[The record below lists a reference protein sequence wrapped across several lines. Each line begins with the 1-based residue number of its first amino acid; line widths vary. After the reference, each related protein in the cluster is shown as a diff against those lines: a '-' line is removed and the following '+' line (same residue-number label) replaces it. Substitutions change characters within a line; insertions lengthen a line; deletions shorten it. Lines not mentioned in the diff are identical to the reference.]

1 VDNSVTG
8 DVSPAPRYGL
18 LVTALAPVVP
28 QILGSAFN
36 IWYNAIVIA
45 PLLVTDQLRQ
55 RFATTVILYNA
66 IVYPVAIASWIYVI
80 LSLRPTFRALTA
92 GETVASEHLNR
103 VQRRVVHLPWIAFV
117 ISGVAWLGCIP
128 AFVFALTTTG
138 TPIGS
143 QLLWHLPISFLVSAF
158 IAVTQ
163 TFFLVE
169 LASQWA
175 LFLIFF
181 RGSRP
186 DRLTG
191 IHPPSLRTRGLMW
204 AISAGLCP
212 IGSLLLLMFAPHSPT
227 SNPQWFAVFV
237 GTVGIAF
244 GLCSAVL
251 ITRLVAKPVDE
262 LRAAF
267 HAVGQGQLD
276 VQIPLRRA
284 DEFGALVGDFNQMV
298 VELRDKER
306 LHRAFGLHV
315 GEKVAQQ
322 ILARD
327 PALGGTEQLVTILF
341 LDLRGF
347 TARAA
352 EAGPKVIVNFLNR
365 FLQAMVEIVEVEHGG
380 MVNKFLGDGFMAI
393 FGAGS
398 SATGH
403 ADDAVAAGCS
413 MLRRLKLFNADLI
426 RTNDRPLAIGVGINT
441 GRAIVGSIGSPER
454 MEFTVIG
461 NTVNVAS
468 RIEALNKRLGT
479 SLLLSKATKD
489 HLTQPVN
496 LRALPPQQ
504 VKGVEEPVE
513 IFTLSGSDPLS

>member
-1 VDNSVTG
+1 MTDEL
-8 DVSPAPRYGL
+8 SPRARRYGL
-18 LVTALAPVVP
+18 LVTALAPVIP
-28 QILGSAFN
+28 QVLGSAFN
-36 IWYNAIVIA
+36 IWYNAIVIE
-45 PLLVTDQLRQ
+45 PLLVTDELWH
-55 RFATTVILYNA
+55 RFAATVIFYNA
-66 IVYPVAIASWIYVI
+66 AVYPVAVAIWIYVI
-80 LSLRPTFRALTA
+80 FSLRRIFREMIRGDPVVPEEVDRA
-92 GETVASEHLNR
+92 
-103 VQRRVVHLPWIAFV
+103 QRRVVHLPWIAFA
-117 ISGVAWLGCIP
+117 ISSVAWLGCIP
-128 AFVFALTTTG
+128 AFILALTTTG

-175 LFLIFF
+175 LFLVFF
-181 RGSRP
+181 RDTRP
-186 DRLTG
+186 DRLQG

-212 IGSLLLLMFAPHSPT
+212 IGSLLLLMFAPHSPA

-262 LRAAF
+262 LRVAF
-267 HAVGQGQLD
+267 HAVGQGQLN

-298 VELRDKER
+298 MELRDKER
-306 LHRAFGLHV
+306 LRRVFGLHV

-327 PALGGTEQLVTILF
+327 PGLGGTDQIVTLLF

-352 EAGPKVIVNFLNR
+352 GTDPKTIVNFLNR
-365 FLQAMVEIVEVEHGG
+365 FLQAMVEIVETEHGG

-393 FGAGS
+393 FGATAGA
-398 SATGH
+398 ATH
-403 ADDAVAAGCS
+403 ADDAVAAGSS
-413 MLRRLKLFNADLI
+413 MLRRLKLFNADLV
-426 RTNDRPLAIGVGINT
+426 RANEAPLGIGIGINT
-441 GRAIVGSIGSPER
+441 GRAIVGSIGSSER

-468 RIEALNKRLGT
+468 RIEGLNKALGT

-489 HLTQPVN
+489 HLSRPIS

-504 VKGVEEPVE
+504 IKGVDAPVE
-513 IFTLSGSDPLS
+513 VFMIADPIPPSAS

>member
-1 VDNSVTG
+1 VDNSVT
-8 DVSPAPRYGL
+8 DEVSPRARRYGL
-18 LVTALAPVVP
+18 LVTALAPVIP
-28 QILGSAFN
+28 QILGSVFN

-45 PLLVTDQLRQ
+45 PLLVTEELRH
-55 RFATTVILYNA
+55 RFVATVIFYNA
-66 IVYPVAIASWIYVI
+66 IVYQVAIAIWIYVI
-80 LSLRPTFRALTA
+80 LSLRPSFRALIT
-92 GETVASEHLNR
+92 GDRVAPEELDR
-103 VQRRVVHLPWIAFV
+103 AQRRVVHLPWIAFA
-117 ISGVAWLGCIP
+117 ISSTAWLACVP
-128 AFVFALTTTG
+128 VFLFALTTTG
-138 TPIGS
+138 SPVGS
-143 QLLWHLPISFLVSAF
+143 QLFWHLPISFLVSAF

-175 LFLIFF
+175 LFLVFF
-181 RGSRP
+181 RDTRP
-186 DRLTG
+186 DRLEG
-191 IHPPSLRTRGLMW
+191 IHPPSLRARGLMW

-212 IGSLLLLMFAPHSPT
+212 IGSLLLLIFAPQSHS

-251 ITRLVAKPVDE
+251 ITRLVVKPVDE

-267 HAVGQGQLD
+267 RAVGEGQLD

-306 LHRAFGLHV
+306 LRRAFGLHV

-327 PALGGTEQLVTILF
+327 PALGGTEQVVTLLF

-347 TARAA
+347 TARTAQI
-352 EAGPKVIVNFLNR
+352 EPKMVVNFLNR
-365 FLQAMVEIVEVEHGG
+365 FLQLMVEIVETDHGG

-398 SATGH
+398 SATTH
-403 ADDAVAAGCS
+403 ADDAVTAGCA
-413 MLRRLKLFNADLI
+413 MLRRLQLFNAELV
-426 RTNDRPLAIGVGINT
+426 RGNEAPLGIGIGINT
-441 GRAIVGSIGSPER
+441 GRAIVGSIGSAER

-468 RIEALNKRLGT
+468 RIEGLNKKLGT
-479 SLLLSKATKD
+479 SLLLSNATKD
-489 HLTQPVN
+489 HLTRPIS

-504 VKGVEEPVE
+504 VKGVDELVE
-513 IFTLSGSDPLS
+513 IFTVES

>member
-1 VDNSVTG
+1 MDNSLT
-8 DVSPAPRYGL
+8 DEVSPRARRYGL
-18 LVTALAPVVP
+18 LVTALAPVIP

-36 IWYNAIVIA
+36 IWYNTIVIA
-45 PLLVTDQLRQ
+45 PLLVTQELRN
-55 RFATTVILYNA
+55 RFAATVIFYNA
-66 IVYPVAIASWIYVI
+66 IVYPVAIAVWIYVI
-80 LSLRPTFRALTA
+80 LSLRRSFRALIK
-92 GETVASEHLNR
+92 GDR
-103 VQRRVVHLPWIAFV
+103 VVPEQLDRAQRRVVHLPWIAFA
-117 ISGVAWLGCIP
+117 ISSTAWFGCIP
-128 AFVFALTTTG
+128 AFLLALTTTG
-138 TPIGS
+138 GPVGS
-143 QLLWHLPISFLVSAF
+143 QLFWHLPISFLVSAF

-175 LFLIFF
+175 LFLVFF
-181 RGSRP
+181 RETRP
-186 DRLTG
+186 DRLKG

-212 IGSLLLLMFAPHSPT
+212 IGSLLLLMFAPHSPS

-262 LRAAF
+262 LRSAF
-267 HAVGQGQLD
+267 HAVGEGQLD

-306 LHRAFGLHV
+306 LRRVFGLHV

-327 PALGGTEQLVTILF
+327 PALGGTEQVVTLLF

-347 TARAA
+347 TTRSAQAA
-352 EAGPKVIVNFLNR
+352 PQMVVNLLNR
-365 FLQAMVEIVEVEHGG
+365 FLQAMVQVVETEHGG

-398 SATGH
+398 SAITH

-413 MLRRLKLFNADLI
+413 MLRRLEFFNADLV
-426 RTNDRPLAIGVGINT
+426 RGNEAPLGIGIGINT
-441 GRAIVGSIGSPER
+441 GRAIVGSIGSAER

-461 NTVNVAS
+461 NAVNVAS
-468 RIEALNKRLGT
+468 RIEGLNKTLGT

-489 HLTQPVN
+489 HLTRPVR
-496 LRALPPQQ
+496 LRELPPQQ
-504 VKGVEEPVE
+504 IKGVEEPVE
-513 IFTLSGSDPLS
+513 VFAVEL

>member
-1 VDNSVTG
+1 MDNSVT
-8 DVSPAPRYGL
+8 DEVSPRARRYGL
-18 LVTALAPVVP
+18 LVTALAPVIP

-36 IWYNAIVIA
+36 IWYNTIVIA
-45 PLLVTDQLRQ
+45 PLLVTEELQR
-55 RFATTVILYNA
+55 RFAATVIFYNA
-66 IVYPVAIASWIYVI
+66 IVYPIAIAIWIYII
-80 LSLRPTFRALTA
+80 LSLRPSFRALIT
-92 GETVASEHLNR
+92 GEKVAPEELVR
-103 VQRRVVHLPWIAFV
+103 AQRRVVDLPWIAFA
-117 ISGVAWLGCIP
+117 ISSIAWLGCIP
-128 AFVFALTTTG
+128 VFLFALTTAN
-138 TPIGS
+138 PVGS
-143 QLLWHLPISFLVSAF
+143 QLFWHLPISFLVSAF

-175 LFLIFF
+175 LFLVFF
-181 RGSRP
+181 RGTRP
-186 DRLTG
+186 DRLVG

-212 IGSLLLLMFAPHSPT
+212 IGSLLLLMFAPHSPS

-251 ITRLVAKPVDE
+251 ITRLVVKPVDE
-262 LRAAF
+262 LRSAF
-267 HAVGQGQLD
+267 HAVGEGQLD

-306 LHRAFGLHV
+306 LRRAFGLHV

-327 PALGGTEQLVTILF
+327 PALGGTEQVVTLLF

-347 TARAA
+347 TARTARI
-352 EAGPKVIVNFLNR
+352 EPKMVVNFLNR
-365 FLQAMVEIVEVEHGG
+365 FLQAMVEIVETEHGG

-398 SATGH
+398 SAATH
-403 ADDAVAAGCS
+403 ADDAVTAGCS
-413 MLRRLKLFNADLI
+413 MLRRLDLFNADLV
-426 RTNDRPLAIGVGINT
+426 RGSEVPIGIGIGINT
-441 GRAIVGSIGSPER
+441 GHAIVGSIGSAER

-468 RIEALNKRLGT
+468 RIEGLNKTLGT
-479 SLLLSKATKD
+479 SLLLSKATRD
-489 HLTQPVN
+489 HLTRPIR
-496 LRALPPQQ
+496 LRELPPQQ
-504 VKGVEEPVE
+504 IKGVEEPVDV
-513 IFTLSGSDPLS
+513 FTVEL

>member
-1 VDNSVTG
+1 MDNSVTD
-8 DVSPAPRYGL
+8 DVSPRARRYGL
-18 LVTALAPVVP
+18 LVTALAPVIP

-36 IWYNAIVIA
+36 IWYNTIVIA
-45 PLLVTDQLRQ
+45 PLLVTEELRQ
-55 RFATTVILYNA
+55 RFAATVMSYNA
-66 IVYPVAIASWIYVI
+66 IVYPIAVAIWIYVI
-80 LSLRPTFRALTA
+80 LSLRPSFRALIT
-92 GETVASEHLNR
+92 GKKVAPEELDR
-103 VQRRVVHLPWIAFV
+103 AQRRVVHLPWISFA
-117 ISGVAWLGCIP
+117 ISGIAWLGCIP
-128 AFVFALTTTG
+128 AFLFALTTTQN
-138 TPIGS
+138 PVGS

-175 LFLIFF
+175 LFLVFF
-181 RGSRP
+181 RDTRP
-186 DRLTG
+186 DRLKG

-212 IGSLLLLMFAPHSPT
+212 IGSLLLLMFAPPSPS

-262 LRAAF
+262 LRSAF
-267 HAVGQGQLD
+267 HAVGEGQLD

-306 LHRAFGLHV
+306 LRRVFGLHV

-327 PALGGTEQLVTILF
+327 PALGGTEQIVTLLF

-347 TARAA
+347 TARTAQTK
-352 EAGPKVIVNFLNR
+352 PKMVVNFLNR
-365 FLQAMVEIVEVEHGG
+365 FLQAMVEIVETEHGG

-398 SATGH
+398 NATAH
-403 ADDAVAAGCS
+403 ADDAVTAGCS
-413 MLRRLKLFNADLI
+413 MLRRLEVFNADLV
-426 RTNDRPLAIGVGINT
+426 RGNELPVRIGIGINT
-441 GRAIVGSIGSPER
+441 GRAIVGSIGSAER

-468 RIEALNKRLGT
+468 RIEGLNKTLGT

-489 HLTQPVN
+489 HLTRPIK
-496 LRALPPQQ
+496 LRELPPQQ
-504 VKGVEEPVE
+504 IKGVEEPVKV
-513 IFTLSGSDPLS
+513 FTIEL

>member
-1 VDNSVTG
+1 MTAELSTC
-8 DVSPAPRYGL
+8 ARRYGIL
-18 LVTALAPVVP
+18 LTALAPVIP

-36 IWYNAIVIA
+36 ICYNTIVVA
-45 PLLVTDQLRQ
+45 PLLVTEQLQ
-55 RFATTVILYNA
+55 HRFAATVIFYNA
-66 IVYPVAIASWIYVI
+66 IVYPVAIGIWTYLI
-80 LSLRPTFRALTA
+80 LSLRPPFRALTA
-92 GETVASEHLNR
+92 GRTVPPGELDRA
-103 VQRRVVHLPWIAFV
+103 QRRVVHLPWIAFV
-117 ISGVAWLGCIP
+117 ISSVAWLGCIP
-128 AFVFALTTTG
+128 VFLVALTTTG
-138 TPIGS
+138 SAVGS

-175 LFLIFF
+175 LFLPFF
-181 RGSRP
+181 RHTRP
-186 DRLTG
+186 DRLQG

-204 AISAGLCP
+204 AISAGFCP
-212 IGSLLLLMFAPHSPT
+212 IGALLLLMFAPHSPS

-244 GLCSAVL
+244 GLCSAIL

-267 HAVGQGQLD
+267 HAVGEGQLN

-284 DEFGALVGDFNQMV
+284 DEFGALVADFNHMV
-298 VELRDKER
+298 IELREKER
-306 LHRAFGLHV
+306 LRRAFGLHV

-327 PALGGTEQLVTILF
+327 PALGGTEQLVTLLF

-347 TARAA
+347 TARVAQA
-352 EAGPKVIVNFLNR
+352 EPKVIVNFLNR
-365 FLQAMVEIVEVEHGG
+365 FLQVMVEIVEVEHGG
-380 MVNKFLGDGFMAI
+380 MLNKFLGDGFMAV

-398 SATGH
+398 TSTSH
-403 ADDAVAAGCS
+403 ADDAVAAACS
-413 MLRRLKLFNADLI
+413 MLRRLETLNADLV
-426 RTNDRPLAIGVGINT
+426 RANDAPLEMGIGINT
-441 GRAIVGSIGSPER
+441 GRAIIGSIGSRER

-461 NTVNVAS
+461 NTVNVAA
-468 RIEALNKRLGT
+468 RIEGLNKTLDT

-489 HLTQPVN
+489 HLTRPIN
-496 LRALPPQQ
+496 LRALPSQQ
-504 VKGVEEPVE
+504 VKGVDVPVE
-513 IFTLSGSDPLS
+513 IFTLEVRLGP